1 MCIHILAFYLT
12 CIFLSIP
19 RLLDALKGLMP
30 GLEHRFC
37 VRYLHANFKGKG
49 FKGKEFKDGLWG
61 ETRAQNEIQFKYY
74 LFVIKD
80 MHGEASDYID
90 KIDQKMWSRH
100 AFRTTSCS
108 DILLNNIAES
118 FNAWILEAREQP
130 ILTCFESIRRQIM
143 SRFNQKKA
151 GAAIATNVT
160 CPKIMKKI
168 ERNKSDARNY
178 ICHWSNNLQF
188 EVDSTHEARR
198 VVNLEQHTCGCGR
211 R

>member
-178 ICHWSNNLQF
+178 I
-188 EVDSTHEARR
+188 
-198 VVNLEQHTCGCGR
+198 
-211 R
+211 